1 MEREQA
7 DEVPR
12 GAIGGEEF
20 SNAVIRILTTSY
32 TGPIESRELKRAAS
46 LAGAHARQSGF
57 LTKRLRHYVWSTR
70 SRVLA
75 RCKESFKTFDCVLL
89 LLLIDIT
96 HDCTTLFAA
105 MESLVSTGAPLSQ
118 KQLASKAEVI
128 NQVLS
133 EAEIDLWKL
142 RELALSDGGLVD
154 GTYLLP
160 CCFCLFL
167 TGYSSNVGTIVSY
180 TLVI

>member
-46 LAGAHARQSGF
+46 LAGAYARQSGF
-57 LTKRLRHYVWSTR
+57 PHETSPTLRLEYP
-70 SRVLA
+70 LA
-75 RCKESFKTFDCVLL
+75 CTRCKESFKTFDCLLL

-96 HDCTTLFAA
+96 HDCTTLFVA

-118 KQLASKAEVI
+118 KQLASKAEEI